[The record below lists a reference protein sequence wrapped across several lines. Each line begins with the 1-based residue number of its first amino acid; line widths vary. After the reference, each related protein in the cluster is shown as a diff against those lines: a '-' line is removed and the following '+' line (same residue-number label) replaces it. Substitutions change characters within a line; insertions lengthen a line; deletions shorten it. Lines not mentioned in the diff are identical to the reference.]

1 MMRLFDPLGYEEA
14 VSAFRHALEL
24 DPGSVIASALLAET
38 YSYWGFREEL
48 NARECQSFYDLALEL
63 AEQAILLDDQ
73 APESHRAL
81 SVALRRGKHANL
93 ERSRSEIMLALDLR
107 DDDADTW
114 YQYWRAFG
122 YEVGDQSIHRALE
135 LDPELCGAYNDMGA
149 ALCGYDRYDEALA
162 YLQAA
167 LKLNPRN
174 SLVQYNLAMVLDRM
188 DRPDKG
194 LAVLR
199 RARRM
204 LPNDPL
210 LERGWAALNGSPA

>member
-1 MMRLFDPLGYEEA
+1 M
-14 VSAFRHALEL
+14 
-24 DPGSVIASALLAET
+24 
-38 YSYWGFREEL
+38 
-48 NARECQSFYDLALEL
+48 
-63 AEQAILLDDQ
+63 
-73 APESHRAL
+73 
-81 SVALRRGKHANL
+81 RRGTNSDI
-93 ERSRSEIMLALDLR
+93 ERSRSEILVALDLR

-122 YEVGDQSIHRALE
+122 YEVGDPSIQRALD
-135 LDPELCGAYNDMGA
+135 LDPELCGAYNDMAA
-149 ALCGYDRYDEALA
+149 ALCGHDRFDEALS

-188 DRPDKG
+188 DRADKG
-194 LAVLR
+194 LAVLN

-210 LERGWAALNGSPA
+210 LERGWAALNGGRA